1 MTAIFKR
8 EFKSYF
14 YTITGSVFLAALLF
28 FTGIF
33 FTAYNLLQGYPYFS
47 ASLSSITIVLL
58 LIVPLLTMRSF
69 SEEKKMKIDQLLL
82 TSPVSVTEIV
92 LGKYLSM
99 LAVFAIPCVIMLLGP
114 ILIHFYGGGILVAD
128 FLAIV
133 EFFLLGAAYIA
144 IGMFISSLTENQ
156 LIAAAGTFVIL
167 LLLQLADSM
176 SSLLPTSAMGSY
188 VCFFALIIAAVLLLY
203 LLTRNLVIMGGTGV
217 AAAVILTVF
226 YLVKRSSF
234 EGSFGRVFSSLS
246 LVARFDAITRQSFE
260 LSAVIY
266 FVTVSALFVFLT
278 VQAIQKRRWS

>member
-14 YTITGSVFLAALLF
+14 YTITGSVFVAALLF

-47 ASLSSITIVLL
+47 ASLSSITIILL

-69 SEEKKMKIDQLLL
+69 SEEKKMKTDQLLL

-99 LAVFAIPCVIMLLGP
+99 LAVFAIPCVIMLFGP
-114 ILIHFYGGGILVAD
+114 ILIHFYGGGILAAD
-128 FLAIV
+128 LLAV
-133 EFFLLGAAYIA
+133 LEFFLLGAAYIA

-188 VCFFALIIAAVLLLY
+188 VCFFVLIIAAVLLLY
-203 LLTRNLVIMGGTGV
+203 LLTKNLVIMGGTGV
-217 AAAVILTVF
+217 VAAVILTVF
-226 YLVKRSSF
+226 YLVKRTSF

-266 FVTVSALFVFLT
+266 FVTVIALFVFLT